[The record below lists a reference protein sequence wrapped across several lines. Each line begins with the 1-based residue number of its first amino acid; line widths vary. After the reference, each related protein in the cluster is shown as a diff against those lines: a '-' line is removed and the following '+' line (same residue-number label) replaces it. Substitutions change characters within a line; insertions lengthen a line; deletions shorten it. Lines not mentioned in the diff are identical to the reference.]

1 MFKLAKWAIVV
12 AETININ
19 DVESISST
27 RDWQSRIS
35 CAAKMVKNRASFAQK
50 NACFYFDETP
60 PIFTAKL

>member
-19 DVESISST
+19 DVESISSK

-35 CAAKMVKNRASFAQK
+35 CAAKMVIL
-50 NACFYFDETP
+50 
-60 PIFTAKL
+60 IFLVRKKYISS